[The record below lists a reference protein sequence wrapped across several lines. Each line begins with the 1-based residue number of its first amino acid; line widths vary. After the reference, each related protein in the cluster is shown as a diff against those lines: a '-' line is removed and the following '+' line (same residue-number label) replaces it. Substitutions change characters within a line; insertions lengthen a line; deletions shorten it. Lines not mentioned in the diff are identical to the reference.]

1 LLSGIPERSR
11 PRTPQA
17 WGGTNQLNTPG
28 GLTTPSFSGEIVD
41 TSQRK
46 ESAVSFRN
54 GKDPFPLRSPH
65 HTQSITRKDV
75 TQLGLPPSDVMSH
88 APPFS
93 LAPRKPFGKFEI
105 IIVRGKN
112 LKAGQGVFGRAD
124 PYVKISLGE
133 SNVMTKPDTQGGKNP
148 VWESSF
154 EFDITTEK
162 ELEIE
167 IFDKEEIGN
176 DKFMGRA
183 RVEILDWIA
192 QGRFSGPVEIV
203 DKSGHAAGEI
213 FIKTNFQSLDAY
225 PLGDTKGVLGDNPD
239 SFTDQHLAGTNKAKK
254 FSDAEILEAFR
265 SFDLDKNNYV
275 GAAEISHVLVNI
287 GERATDEEVR
297 TRLCRLY
304 LAIYLSAVLR
314 KMIGLDF
321 SVSPFMSTGGRDD
334 SDG

>member
-1 LLSGIPERSR
+1 LFSGISERNQ
-11 PRTPQA
+11 PQTPQA

-28 GLTTPSFSGEIVD
+28 GLTTPSFPGEILD

-46 ESAVSFRN
+46 DSAVLFRN

-65 HTQSITRKDV
+65 HTHIPTPAVARKDMV
-75 TQLGLPPSDVMSH
+75 QLGLPPSDVMSH

-93 LAPRKPFGKFEI
+93 LAPQKPFGKFEI

-112 LKAGQGVFGRAD
+112 LKAGQGVFGRAN
-124 PYVKISLGE
+124 PYVKINLGD
-133 SNVMTKPDTQGGKNP
+133 SKAMTKPDTQGGKNP
-148 VWESSF
+148 VWEASF
-154 EFDITTEK
+154 QFDITTEK

-167 IFDKEEIGN
+167 ILDKEEIGN

-203 DKSGHAAGEI
+203 DKTGHAAGELL
-213 FIKTNFQSLDAY
+213 IKTSFQSLDAY
-225 PLGDTKGVLGDNPD
+225 PLGDTIGALGDEPN
-239 SFTDQHLAGTNKAKK
+239 SFTDPHLAGTNEAKS
-254 FSDAEILEAFR
+254 FSDSEILDAFR

-297 TRLCRLY
+297 TRL
-304 LAIYLSAVLR
+304 
-314 KMIGLDF
+314 
-321 SVSPFMSTGGRDD
+321 
-334 SDG
+334 